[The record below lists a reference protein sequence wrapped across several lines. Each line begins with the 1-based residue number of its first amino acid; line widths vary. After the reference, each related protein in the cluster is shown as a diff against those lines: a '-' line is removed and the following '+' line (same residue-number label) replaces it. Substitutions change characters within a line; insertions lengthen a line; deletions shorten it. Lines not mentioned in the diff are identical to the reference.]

1 MESGVYFGWAGLSSS
16 KATGQQLDGSESNYK
31 LMAKDVYDNMT
42 SALSGSSNNS
52 ADDQGKRKAT
62 QDKGA
67 VYPMVMSIGWNPY
80 YKNTVR
86 SVEVHIMEDFAL
98 DFYDTHM
105 NLIILGFIRPEL
117 DYVSVESLIND
128 IKTDIDV
135 AGRSLA
141 RPAYVRFAED
151 PYLLEFSGRSEVAS

>member
-1 MESGVYFGWAGLSSS
+1 MGGHEDVESGVYFGWAGISAC
-16 KATGQQLDGSESNYK
+16 KATQENPPGTAPNYK
-31 LMAKDVYDNMT
+31 LMDKEVYDKLT
-42 SALSGSSNNS
+42 SVGSQTSS
-52 ADDQGKRKAT
+52 QGA
-62 QDKGA
+62 GA

-86 SVEVHIMEDFAL
+86 SVEVHIMHDFDAQ
-98 DFYDTHM
+98 FYDSHM

-117 DYVSVESLIND
+117 DYESVEKLIND

-141 RPAYVRFAED
+141 RPAYASFAED
-151 PYLLEFSGRSEVAS
+151 PYLLDFSGGGDVAS

>member
-1 MESGVYFGWAGLSSS
+1 MDKEIYDKLTSIGSQSSS
-16 KATGQQLDGSESNYK
+16 
-31 LMAKDVYDNMT
+31 
-42 SALSGSSNNS
+42 
-52 ADDQGKRKAT
+52 QGA
-62 QDKGA
+62 GA

-86 SVEVHIMEDFAL
+86 SVEVHIMHDFDAQ
-98 DFYDTHM
+98 FYDSHM

-117 DYVSVESLIND
+117 DYESVEKLIND

-141 RPAYVRFAED
+141 RPAYASVAED
-151 PYLLEFSGRSEVAS
+151 PYLLDFKEGSDVAS

>member
-1 MESGVYFGWAGLSSS
+1 MKKDIYENLLSVC
-16 KATGQQLDGSESNYK
+16 QQ
-31 LMAKDVYDNMT
+31 
-42 SALSGSSNNS
+42 NS
-52 ADDQGKRKAT
+52 PHGA
-62 QDKGA
+62 GA

-86 SVEVHIMEDFAL
+86 SVEVHIMHDF
-98 DFYDTHM
+98 DVQFYNSRM

-117 DYVSVESLIND
+117 DYESVEKLIND

-151 PYLLEFSGRSEVAS
+151 PYLLDFSGSSDVAS

>member
-1 MESGVYFGWAGLSSS
+1 MKNDIFNDLLKVCKQIPTHEA
-16 KATGQQLDGSESNYK
+16 
-31 LMAKDVYDNMT
+31 
-42 SALSGSSNNS
+42 
-52 ADDQGKRKAT
+52 
-62 QDKGA
+62 GA

-86 SVEVHIMEDFAL
+86 SVEVHIMHDF
-98 DFYDTHM
+98 DVQFYDSHM

-117 DYVSVESLIND
+117 DYESVEKLIID

-141 RPAYVRFAED
+141 RPAYARFAED
-151 PYLLEFSGRSEVAS
+151 PYLLDFSGSSDVAS